1 MKKVALIAGGDSGEY
16 EISIKSAAIVAQNIP
31 SEKYEV
37 YLIEIKASDW
47 IYRHESLG
55 EINIDKNDFS
65 LTINNVKLYFDV
77 VFNAIHGTPG
87 EDGKILAYLEILKI
101 PFTSTGSISSAL
113 TFNKAFCNQVV
124 KNAGFNVA
132 KSMHLFKE
140 QRYSAKDILDKIS
153 LPCFVKP
160 NQGGSSVGMSKVKLE
175 EEIMPALEKAFTE
188 DTEVLVE
195 EFIEGRELTMGS
207 IKLKDELITFPITE
221 IISEK
226 EFFDF
231 EAKYNPELNQEITPA
246 QIPISLKQQI
256 EEISKKLYQVL
267 HLRGVVRFDYIN
279 SLNGLYFLE
288 VNTVPG
294 LSAESIIPQQIQEYG
309 SSTKE
314 IFDLM
319 IQEALR
325 IEI

>member
-1 MKKVALIAGGDSGEY
+1 MIKVALIAGGDSGEY

-37 YLIEIKASDW
+37 YLIEIKGRDW
-47 IYRHESLG
+47 VYRHESLG
-55 EINIDKNDFS
+55 KINIDKNDFS
-65 LTINNVKLYFDV
+65 LTINQEKINFDV

-87 EDGKILAYLEILKI
+87 EDGKILAFLEMLKI

-132 KSMHLFKE
+132 NSMHLFKE
-140 QRYSAKDILDKIS
+140 QTYSAKDILSNIN

-160 NQGGSSVGMSKVKLE
+160 NQGGSSVGMSKVKTE
-175 EEIMPALEKAFTE
+175 DEILPALEKAFAE
-188 DTEVLVE
+188 DSEVLVE
-195 EFIEGRELTMGS
+195 EFIEGRELTMGT
-207 IKLKDELITFPITE
+207 ILFNNELITFPITE

-246 QIPISLKQQI
+246 IIPISLKEKI
-256 EEISKKLYQVL
+256 EEVSKKLYQVL
-267 HLRGVVRFDYIN
+267 HLRGIVRFDYIN

-294 LSAESIIPQQIQEYG
+294 LSAESIIPQQIREYG
-309 SSTKE
+309 SSSNE

-319 IQEALR
+319 IQEALK
-325 IEI
+325 